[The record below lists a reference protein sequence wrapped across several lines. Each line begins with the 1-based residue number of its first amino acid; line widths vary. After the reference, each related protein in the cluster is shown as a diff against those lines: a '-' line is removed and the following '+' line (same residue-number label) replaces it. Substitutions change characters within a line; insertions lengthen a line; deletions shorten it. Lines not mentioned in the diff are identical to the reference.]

1 MVIYELTLNWRSMM
15 KIKLIIGI
23 VAVLALTGCA
33 TGCERSCILGFG
45 PGNPLF
51 NKLADSADSSDECQT
66 REFSSLT
73 GQRLKQPGHQAPDF
87 CKMRGRT
94 QYELRDKTGRL
105 VGIIQQ
111 R

>member
-1 MVIYELTLNWRSMM
+1 MRKY
-15 KIKLIIGI
+15 KLILSL
-23 VAVLALTGCA
+23 ATLLALGGCA

-51 NKLADSADSSDECQT
+51 NTLADSADRSDQCQT

-73 GQRLKQPGHQAPDF
+73 GERLKQPGHQAPDF

-94 QYELRDKTGRL
+94 RYDIVDKNGHR
-105 VGIIQQ
+105 VGSIQQ